1 MPSIFGFFR
10 KRQVPSHGGEGNIRA
25 AFEKVKSDTT
35 ALFSWVSY
43 LREKDVEKDKTISE
57 LQKGNAETDRRISEL
72 MEEFREQNQKI
83 KALETEILS
92 VKSDSG
98 RFAGSFPNLVRTE
111 SEPESEP
118 ARKRAFE
125 TAIIAQTRPL
135 KRDYILHQI
144 LNLAEKGHYTTK
156 QIENIVVGEKRLCGR
171 TAFYDYLREL
181 RHKRLVK
188 TFESGAK
195 KLLISPE
202 KSSVK
207 EVRFRT

>member
-1 MPSIFGFFR
+1 
-10 KRQVPSHGGEGNIRA
+10 
-25 AFEKVKSDTT
+25 
-35 ALFSWVSY
+35 
-43 LREKDVEKDKTISE
+43 
-57 LQKGNAETDRRISEL
+57 

-156 QIENIVVGEKRLCGR
+156 QIENSFKN
-171 TAFYDYLREL
+171 AFEQLEPAL
-181 RHKRLVK
+181 QESIKQIFQEEFNKNQK
-188 TFESGAK
+188 TFTH
-195 KLLISPE
+195 KLPPINYKLKVNGQRLKI
-202 KSSVK
+202 
-207 EVRFRT
+207 